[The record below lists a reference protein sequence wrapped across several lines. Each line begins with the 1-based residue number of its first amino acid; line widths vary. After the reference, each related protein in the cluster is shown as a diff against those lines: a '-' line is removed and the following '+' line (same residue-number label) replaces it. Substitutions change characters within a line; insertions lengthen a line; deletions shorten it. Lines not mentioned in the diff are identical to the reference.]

1 MTEYSQWA
9 TRHPQAAAE
18 LNQILGAVPWPAI
31 TNTNT
36 KSEAWAQQK
45 ARFNISQQGA
55 MAWRNN
61 NGATATKTK
70 ASCPNCGF
78 DFMMKQ
84 PPIRYGLANDSQK
97 LNEKIK
103 SSDLIL
109 AIPRVITL
117 AMVGTTIAQFGAIEC
132 KRPGW
137 EYKGTE
143 AEVAQLAWLQL
154 IAKIGGYATFSTGE
168 ISL

>member
-1 MTEYSQWA
+1 MNEYA
-9 TRHPQAAAE
+9 TWQARHPQAAAE
-18 LNQILGAVPWPAI
+18 LNQLLGAVPWPAV

-36 KSEAWAQQK
+36 KSEAWAQQR
-45 ARFNISQQGA
+45 ARFNISQAGA

-61 NGATATKTK
+61 NGATSTK
-70 ASCPNCGF
+70 AAACCPKCNF
-78 DFMMKQ
+78 NFTIKQ

-109 AIPRVITL
+109 AIPRVVTPS
-117 AMVGTTIAQFGAIEC
+117 MVGTTIAQFGAIEC

-137 EYKGTE
+137 TYKGTE